1 MSMEL
6 EDYISDFESLMG
18 SAALNLSDE
27 DFTKFVE
34 HIHESGWC

>member
-27 DFTKFVE
+27 DFMKFVE
-34 HIHESGWC
+34 HIQESGWC

>member
-1 MSMEL
+1 MEL

-18 SAALNLSDE
+18 SAVLNLSDE

-34 HIHESGWC
+34 YIHESGWF